1 MVHEDAA
8 PDNFAGLADAFHGSA
23 TETEIHWRLAL
34 ADCARIL
41 ANEVLGRHRARNFE
55 HPDELADAMTSEA
68 YDTAVRES
76 HASGIDRV
84 GMDVGTPI
92 ISINGASFFGPVV
105 TPMPR
110 KLVSGPASP

>member
-55 HPDELADAMTSEA
+55 QPDELANAIHRKRFAIPHVMQGGLRVVAGMRPDAGRPPRSQPRA
-68 YDTAVRES
+68 R
-76 HASGIDRV
+76 
-84 GMDVGTPI
+84 
-92 ISINGASFFGPVV
+92 GP
-105 TPMPR
+105 
-110 KLVSGPASP
+110 